1 MLPDRLV
8 RSHRLWRIGEPCHPN
23 SPAAKESKLCC
34 RSEASAKFSPS
45 HLNQNLRRRNLSRRN
60 LSRRSSSRR
69 SSSRRNLS
77 RRNLSRRSSSRRNLS
92 RRNLSR
98 RNLSRRNLS
107 RRSSSRRSSS
117 RRNLNRRS
125 SSRRNLDRRKS
136 QRSENHG
143 YSGRRM
149 TPLRRTICPCWYL
162 PAAVRKRLSLP
173 PLWKSKEAMQ
183 VFASR
188 ATPSCSISSV
198 CLEAIN
204 FFGPGQEFARILRRI
219 FAQHRPSM

>member
-45 HLNQNLRRRNLSRRN
+45 HLNQNLR
-60 LSRRSSSRR
+60 
-69 SSSRRNLS
+69 
-77 RRNLSRRSSSRRNLS
+77 
-92 RRNLSR
+92 R